1 MPARHVDRWLHR
13 YREDMWIGGY
23 SATSALLTNPRHYYS
38 TEVTR
43 QDDTPLL
50 TKSLRSSMT
59 GHDAP
64 CVFAVII

>member
-1 MPARHVDRWLHR
+1 
-13 YREDMWIGGY
+13 MWIGGY

-59 GHDAP
+59 GRDAP
-64 CVFAVII
+64 CVFAVIT